1 MEPLNKVFAY
11 IKRCLDIP
19 PNLNV
24 KANKKCYE
32 LKIEKMGMSK
42 DQLANGYLLTCFH
55 SSSRNGI
62 HNMNY
67 KISNW
72 TFMDRQKHLQKLTHK
87 STIILS

>member
-1 MEPLNKVFAY
+1 
-11 IKRCLDIP
+11 
-19 PNLNV
+19 
-24 KANKKCYE
+24 
-32 LKIEKMGMSK
+32 MGMSK

-72 TFMDRQKHLQKLTHK
+72 TFMDRQKHLQKLTHR